1 MLDLCDYVPENN
13 LAKIRVV
20 DPSCGEGS
28 FSTEVVTRLC
38 QSMERYR
45 FSFLD
50 LADSFAAYDT
60 DGRSLKIARNAAY
73 HVLREH
79 AASADEADYLSRR
92 WFHLADFIESDQA
105 NVDLVIGNPPYIRA
119 TDLSLQDRQQYAQ
132 QLQTFTFGT
141 DIYIAF
147 LEKDCGCSLPR
158 ERFVS
163 FALTVG
169 RKISMV
175 LGCGVL
181 SRVLGYFHTET
192 AL

>member
-1 MLDLCDYVPENN
+1 
-13 LAKIRVV
+13 
-20 DPSCGEGS
+20 
-28 FSTEVVTRLC
+28 
-38 QSMERYR
+38 MERYR

-147 LEKDCGCSLPR
+147 LEKGLRMLSPKGKVCFICSDRWQKNQYGTRLR
-158 ERFVS
+158 RFIAGS
-163 FALTVG
+163 WIFSHRNG
-169 RKISMV
+169 PMISM
-175 LGCGVL
+175 
-181 SRVLGYFHTET
+181 
-192 AL
+192 